1 MIKEKRKNKSELC
14 VLFSTSSASKLKNKT
29 RRETNERHRVLSAAR
44 DGRIRVFF
52 ITRFTARA
60 RAVQARSAFREGE
73 QTNNIKYRNL
83 QSPAVVTNKH
93 ETRCQR

>member
-60 RAVQARSAFREGE
+60 RARSTFREGE
-73 QTNNIKYRNL
+73 QTNNIK
-83 QSPAVVTNKH
+83 
-93 ETRCQR
+93 